1 MMFNNNYV
9 YDEIGNLIK
18 DEQEEIEEMKWRPDG
33 KLEAVIR
40 NVSSSKLKLKFDYDV
55 SGKRVAKHVID
66 NNDNL
71 LNSTYYVRD
80 AQGNVMSVY
89 KLNIDTI
96 LSSLS
101 FAQKERHI
109 YGSSMLG
116 MDTDS
121 LEMIGASV
129 LDTTIFS

>member
-1 MMFNNNYV
+1 M
-9 YDEIGNLIK
+9 
-18 DEQEEIEEMKWRPDG
+18 
-33 KLEAVIR
+33 
-40 NVSSSKLKLKFDYDV
+40 
-55 SGKRVAKHVID
+55 ID
-66 NNDNL
+66 NNDEL
-71 LNSTYYVRD
+71 LHSTYYVRD

-89 KLNIDTI
+89 KLNIDTVQQ
-96 LSSLS
+96 SLAY
-101 FAQKERHI
+101 FQKERHI